1 MSDQIFSW
9 FQSPASS
16 QRVFL
21 NNQLSS
27 EHCRIGQVILIIPYL
42 EFQPIG
48 RLSWKKKMTFFSHR
62 ILRWL
67 LKLSDAYM
75 HRKCLGYIY
84 FKILRMGV
92 FGTVIGIRYIAGKGR
107 RCLYVQGK
115 YLFTITWSRRRFAY
129 LNKPGVLERNWHG
142 GGKCWRWGRSS
153 PWDLRV
159 GFREE
164 IPPLLSI
171 LSPLI
176 LWFGSTKCHSW
187 GSRGRSKR
195 AESFVWELSTKWP
208 SLLQSISTI
217 AAITTNQKSI
227 Q

>member
-1 MSDQIFSW
+1 
-9 FQSPASS
+9 
-16 QRVFL
+16 
-21 NNQLSS
+21 
-27 EHCRIGQVILIIPYL
+27 
-42 EFQPIG
+42 
-48 RLSWKKKMTFFSHR
+48 
-62 ILRWL
+62 
-67 LKLSDAYM
+67 M
-75 HRKCLGYIY
+75 HRKCLGYIF

-142 GGKCWRWGRSS
+142 GGKCRRWGRSS

-195 AESFVWELSTKWP
+195 AVFCLGALCKMTLFITVNFYNSCYNHKPKINTIAVENLWIDFMSDIS
-208 SLLQSISTI
+208 SLLCKNSQWK
-217 AAITTNQKSI
+217 NEF
-227 Q
+227 